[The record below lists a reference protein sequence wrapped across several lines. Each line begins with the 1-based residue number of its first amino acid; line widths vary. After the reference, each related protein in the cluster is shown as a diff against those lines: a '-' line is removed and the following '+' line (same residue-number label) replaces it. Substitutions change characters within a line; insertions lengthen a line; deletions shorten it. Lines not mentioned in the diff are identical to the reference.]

1 MLKYLLVSLGLT
13 LIFTPILIYFT
24 FRFRLFDHPGERRI
38 NSHSVPTAGGLAIYL
53 AFFITACFQGAEHLV
68 PYFVGGT
75 IIIITGLIDDYK
87 GLSAGMKFFGQVAA
101 VAAFL
106 WMNPSPNYLIAA
118 LWMLSVI
125 NIINFIDG
133 LDGLANGIILI
144 ASIALFTWIYG
155 TSYQDTA
162 SLLLTFIGANI
173 GFLVF
178 NFNPAKIFLGDTGA
192 MLIGLL
198 FAALANNSV
207 LTGDIMFSLPL
218 LVLILAVPTTDT
230 FCAIVRRL
238 QQGVPIY
245 QADKQHFH
253 HRLLELGL
261 NQRQVALCGYM
272 LTLVSSATA
281 LLLVKNNSWNQFII
295 LPVIAVV
302 LVYGAGRIGM
312 VKPLVVKSQ
321 RRVL

>member
-1 MLKYLLVSLGLT
+1 MLKHLLISMGLT
-13 LIFTPILIYFT
+13 LIFTPILIYIT
-24 FRFRLFDHPGERRI
+24 MSFRLFDHPSERRI
-38 NSHSVPTAGGLAIYL
+38 NSYPVPTAGGLAIYF
-53 AFFITACFQGAEHLV
+53 AFFITALFQGAENLV

-75 IIIITGLIDDYK
+75 IIIITGLIDDYR
-87 GLSAGMKFFGQVAA
+87 GLSAGIKFFGQVVA

-106 WMNPSPNYLIAA
+106 WLNPSSNYIISA

-133 LDGLANGIILI
+133 LDGLAGGIILI
-144 ASIALFTWIYG
+144 ASTALFTWIYG
-155 TSYQDTA
+155 TSCQNIGG
-162 SLLLTFIGANI
+162 LLLIFIGANV

-178 NFNPAKIFLGDTGA
+178 NFNPARIFLGDTGA
-192 MLIGLL
+192 MLIGFL

-207 LTGDIMFSLPL
+207 LTGDIMFNLPI
-218 LVLILAVPTTDT
+218 LVLILAVPTIDT

-238 QQGVPIY
+238 QQGIPIY
-245 QADKQHFH
+245 KADKQHFH

-261 NQRQVALCGYM
+261 SQRQVALCGYM

-281 LLLVKNNSWNQFII
+281 LVLVKNNSWNQFII

-302 LVYGAGRIGM
+302 LLYGAVKIGM
-312 VKPLVVKSQ
+312 IKPLVVKSQ